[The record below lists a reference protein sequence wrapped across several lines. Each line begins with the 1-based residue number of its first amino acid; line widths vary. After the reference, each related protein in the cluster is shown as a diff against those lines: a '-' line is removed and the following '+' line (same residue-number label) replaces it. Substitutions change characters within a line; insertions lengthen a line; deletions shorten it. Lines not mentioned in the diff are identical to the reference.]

1 LNFSLFIAR
10 RLRLGTSDKSKASAP
25 IIQIAIGA
33 IALGMVM
40 MLVAM
45 GTGRGLK
52 MVIRD
57 KIAAFEGHIQVI
69 HMDHNQSQVH
79 LKPLKVDTAQKDRLA
94 KLPGVQQV
102 QGVIQKAGL
111 IRTEDTFEGFIAK
124 GIDEDYDTAPL
135 RSLLVSGRLPQWGK
149 PQNTEILLSQTLAQK
164 LQLKVGD
171 ECRGFF
177 LNQTSQGI
185 PSQRKFDVVGIYESG
200 FESLDAQY
208 LWMDIATLRQLNGW
222 SPDEV
227 GQLELKVSSF
237 EDLDEI
243 AFNAYDATP
252 SDWDVRSIKQRFSA
266 IFEWIDL
273 FDFNI
278 ALVVSIMLLVGGL
291 NMVTALLVII
301 LDRTSTI
308 GVLKT
313 LGATNSDI
321 QRIFLYNA
329 SALVFKGM
337 FWGNIL
343 GLIFLG
349 TQYYWRWIE
358 FPNPQDYYIN
368 YVPVSLDIY
377 SWLLLNAVVLAGS
390 MLLLLVPAR
399 VVASINPIRT
409 VQFK

>member
-1 LNFSLFIAR
+1 
-10 RLRLGTSDKSKASAP
+10 
-25 IIQIAIGA
+25 
-33 IALGMVM
+33 
-40 MLVAM
+40 
-45 GTGRGLK
+45 
-52 MVIRD
+52 
-57 KIAAFEGHIQVI
+57 
-69 HMDHNQSQVH
+69 
-79 LKPLKVDTAQKDRLA
+79 
-94 KLPGVQQV
+94 
-102 QGVIQKAGL
+102 
-111 IRTEDTFEGFIAK
+111 
-124 GIDEDYDTAPL
+124 
-135 RSLLVSGRLPQWGK
+135 
-149 PQNTEILLSQTLAQK
+149 PQNTEILLSKTLAQI
-164 LQLKVGD
+164 LQLNVGD

-177 LNQTSQGI
+177 INHTSQGI

-237 EDLDEI
+237 DDLDKI

-313 LGATNSDI
+313 LGATNRDI

-329 SALVFKGM
+329 SGLVFKGM
-337 FWGNIL
+337 FWGNVL

-390 MLLLLVPAR
+390 VLLLLVPAR
-399 VVASINPIRT
+399 VVASIHPIRT